1 MHEDSSRTGLAAV
14 CARVG
19 QPPLHGLSQRPD
31 IGRPMVAGGPQHGA
45 RLAHPPQPSASQGQP
60 ASDRQADVESV
71 RSPGGLQCCPD
82 RVQRHA
88 GKLAEMGAEPHDGRE
103 PLYPQGTEDVVTDG
117 RPSGPVSTDNV
128 LRLLDHQHYRCAL
141 TGRAL
146 TPETAAIDHMRPIRL
161 GGTHT
166 IENTQ
171 VLHKD
176 VNRAKG
182 SMTSEEF
189 VGLCRE
195 VARWSET
202 AEAREEMRP

>member
-1 MHEDSSRTGLAAV
+1 MNEYDSGIGMAAV
-14 CARVG
+14 CERDD
-19 QPPLHGLSQRPD
+19 PPFRSRHAQRPD

-71 RSPGGLQCCPD
+71 RSPGGLHCFPD
-82 RVQRHA
+82 RVQRHT
-88 GKLAEMGAEPHDGRE
+88 GKLAEMGAEPHDGGE
-103 PLYPQGTEDVVTDG
+103 PLYPQATEDVVTDG

-146 TPETAAIDHMRPIRL
+146 TPETASIDHILPISL
-161 GGTHT
+161 GGAHI

-202 AEAREEMRP
+202 VEAREEMRP

>member
-1 MHEDSSRTGLAAV
+1 MHGNDNGDGVAAV

-19 QPPLHGLSQRPD
+19 QPPSHGLSQRTD
-31 IGRPMVAGGPQHGA
+31 AWRPLVTGSSQHGA
-45 RLAHPPQPSASQGQP
+45 RLAHPPQPSTNQRQPTDDCQANVDGVRPSGDGNRCYESQPFTKERLAPVGDTPGKTGQP
-60 ASDRQADVESV
+60 V
-71 RSPGGLQCCPD
+71 
-82 RVQRHA
+82 H
-88 GKLAEMGAEPHDGRE
+88 
-103 PLYPQGTEDVVTDG
+103 PQTSENVVMVGQPT
-117 RPSGPVSTDNV
+117 GPVSTDNV
-128 LRLLDHQHYRCAL
+128 LRLLEHQHYRCAL
-141 TGRAL
+141 TGRVL
-146 TPETAAIDHMRPIRL
+146 TPETASIDHILPIRL

-166 IENTQ
+166 IENAQ

-202 AEAREEMRP
+202 VESREEMRP